1 MIEIGK
7 IQKLEVIKTSQ
18 SGVYLNTRDGQ
29 NEDNAFLS
37 RKEAPKDIKKG
48 DILEVFIYK
57 GSKNEILATTK
68 KPKITVGGMG
78 LLRVVQNTKIGAF
91 LDWGIEK
98 DLFLPFTEQIG
109 KIEKGREY
117 LVGVYLDKTN
127 RPCATMK
134 IKNILSNKSPY
145 KENDKVKGTIYA
157 INHDMGAF
165 VAIDNK
171 YDGLIPKDE
180 LYGVYRIG
188 DEVEVRVTRVRIDGK
203 LNLSLRKKS
212 YKQMDRDANKI
223 LKKLK
228 SNKGELELN
237 DNSSPEKIR
246 RELNMSKSAFKRAV
260 GRLLKER
267 QIEFTRNGI
276 RIKR

>member
-7 IQKLEVIKTSQ
+7 IQKLEVVKITQ
-18 SGVYLNTRDGQ
+18 SGLYLNTKDEK
-29 NEDNAFLS
+29 NKDDIFLPK
-37 RKEAPKDIKKG
+37 KEMPKDTKEGNMI
-48 DILEVFIYK
+48 EVFIYK
-57 GSKNEILATTK
+57 GTKNEILATTK
-68 KPKITVGGMG
+68 KPKLTVGEIG

-91 LDWGIEK
+91 LDWGIDK

-109 KIEKGREY
+109 KVEKGREY
-117 LVGVYLDKTN
+117 LVGVYIDKSN

-134 IKNILSNKSPY
+134 IKNILSSKSPY
-145 KENDKVKGTIYA
+145 KENDRVKGTIYG

-165 VAIDNK
+165 VAVDNK
-171 YDGLIPKDE
+171 YDGLIPKNE
-180 LYGVYRIG
+180 LYGIYKIG
-188 DEVEVRVTRVRIDGK
+188 DEVEVRVTMVRVDGK

-212 YKQMDRDANKI
+212 YKQMDRDATRI
-223 LKKLK
+223 LKKLR
-228 SNKGELELN
+228 SNNGELGLN
-237 DNSSPEKIR
+237 DNSSPEKIY

-267 QIEFTRNGI
+267 QIEFTKKGI